1 MHKKGL
7 DRFFAGGLKTT
18 EKRVNEMPYV
28 PQDVKERIKREVSIQ
43 RLAEARGIKLH
54 RSGKELIGLCP
65 FHDDRN
71 PSLNIDPAKNVWS
84 CKGACGEG
92 GDVILWVM
100 RAEGISFH
108 HALELLRKDYA
119 PSAGPVV
126 KIGTVPKLPPLID
139 ATAENKKLLETVVGY
154 YHETLKGTP
163 EAQQYLVKRGLQSA
177 EMVEHFRLGY
187 ANRTLS
193 YHLPASN
200 RAAGEAQRTRLKELG
215 ILRNQKPGH
224 EHFNGSLV
232 VPVFNLAGEVVEMY
246 GRKITPNLRAG
257 TPDHLYL
264 PGEHRGVW
272 NEEALIASKDIIL
285 CEALIDA
292 LTFWVAGYRNVTAS
306 YGVNGFTADH
316 RAAFERHGTKR
327 VYIAYDRDE
336 AGDKA
341 AAKLAEHLMQSGIEC
356 FRVQFPKGM
365 DANEHALR
373 TQPAAMALGVLLTG
387 AAWMGK
393 GPRPAGRAPVPV
405 IVAEPVAAAAPTIEP
420 LPAEAKS
427 TAKEKI
433 IEEQTPE
440 PVIEEAAQPGEAQAA
455 VVEIAPEPGP
465 ATEPEPQRQP
475 EPAAEPAIEAAS
487 EPIPSAVASDPP
499 AKPAQPQQRAFSLAV
514 NAVPSQE
521 PAARPMPLSV
531 PAEPQVKIDGG
542 EVAVTI
548 GPREYR
554 VLGLEKCTSRGQMR
568 VNVKVSGHNV
578 RGEFCYHGDTLDMEA
593 FRQRAAFV
601 KQAAHEL
608 AAKEETI
615 HREVGQLWTVLAE
628 LQRERIAKVLAPPDE
643 QSLMTAEEQAAAMEL
658 LRDPRL
664 LERVL
669 EDFERCGAVGE
680 ETNKKVSYLAA
691 VSRML
696 AKPLAIVVQSSSS
709 AGKSSLMEAVLDFM
723 PEEHRESYTAMTG
736 QALFYMGQ
744 KNLKHK
750 ILAIA
755 EQQGAEAASYPLKL
769 LQSEGKLNIA
779 STGKDPVS
787 GKHVTHEYT
796 VEGPVMLFL
805 TTTAHEVDEE
815 LMNRCLVLAVNEDRE
830 QTQAIHQKQREA
842 QTLEGLKART
852 RRNKIV
858 RLHRN
863 AQRLLKPVDVVIEC
877 LKERRFPDT
886 MTRTRRD
893 HMKFIALIQAITLLH
908 QHQREIK
915 TSMEEDETLEYIEA
929 TEADVKLAWELASHV
944 LMRSLDDVQ
953 TQTRRLLLLI
963 DKMVTAECE
972 RLEIERLDY
981 RFTRATVRQFTGWG
995 DSQLKKHL
1003 SRLEDLEYLALH
1015 RGVAGQSF
1023 VYALNFEMDENGR
1036 PVLPGLSYGAKR
1048 SRSEEGVSH
1057 FEAGVSPVGHGG
1069 VTGVSGGGHDAKSPA
1084 MTRGEAGFFDKS
1096 AKNAYRGAEASS
1108 IPQTPVVAVAAQK
1121 PNGRTGGS
1129 AWPA

>member
-1 MHKKGL
+1 
-7 DRFFAGGLKTT
+7 
-18 EKRVNEMPYV
+18 MPYV

-43 RLAEARGIKLH
+43 RLAEARGIKLT

-100 RAEGISFH
+100 RAEGVSFH
-108 HALELLRKDYA
+108 HALEMLKREHFPLA
-119 PSAGPVV
+119 AGPIQPV
-126 KIGTVPKLPPLID
+126 KQSTVRKLPAPV
-139 ATAENKKLLETVVGY
+139 TAEAGDRELLLKIVGFY
-154 YHETLKGTP
+154 QDAFNQSP
-163 EAQQYLVKRGLQSA
+163 EAQRYLESRGLKSA
-177 EMVEHFRLGY
+177 EMVERFRLGF
-187 ANRTLS
+187 ANRTLGLC
-193 YHLPASN
+193 LPPKN
-200 RAAGEAQRTRLKELG
+200 RVAGAAVRTRLEELG
-215 ILRNQKPGH
+215 IYRKSGH

-232 VPVFNLAGEVVEMY
+232 IPVITPAGDVAEMY
-246 GRKITPNLRAG
+246 GRKINDNLRGG
-257 TPDHLYL
+257 TDYHLYL
-264 PGEHRGVW
+264 KGQHRGVW
-272 NEEALIASKDIIL
+272 NEEALIASKEIIL

-292 LTFWVAGYRNVTAS
+292 MTFWCAGYRNVTAS

-316 RAAFERHGTKR
+316 RAAFEKHGTKR
-327 VYIAYDRDE
+327 VYIAYDRDD

-341 AAKLAEHLMQSGIEC
+341 AAKLAEELMQSGIEC
-356 FRVQFPKGM
+356 FRVQFPKGQ
-365 DANEHALR
+365 DANEYAR
-373 TQPAAMALGVLLTG
+373 VTQPATKALGVLLTG
-387 AAWMGK
+387 AAWLGK
-393 GPRPAGRAPVPV
+393 GQRPAQRVVVPV
-405 IVAEPVAAAAPTIEP
+405 IEAEPSAAAAPAIEP

-427 TAKEKI
+427 TAKEKKIEEPMPAPSIEPQPAAVKAAAKEKI
-433 IEEQTPE
+433 IEEPMPKPE
-440 PVIEEAAQPGEAQAA
+440 PPTQEV
-455 VVEIAPEPGP
+455 
-465 ATEPEPQRQP
+465 
-475 EPAAEPAIEAAS
+475 
-487 EPIPSAVASDPP
+487 
-499 AKPAQPQQRAFSLAV
+499 FSLAV
-514 NAVPSQE
+514 NAVPCEE
-521 PAARPMPLSV
+521 PPSRPMPLSV
-531 PAEPQVKIDGG
+531 PAEPKVEIDGE
-542 EVAVTI
+542 EVRVSI

-554 VLGLEKCTSRGQMR
+554 VLWLEKSTVRGRMQ
-568 VNVKVSGHNV
+568 VNVKVSGKNV
-578 RGEFCYHGDTLDMEA
+578 RGEYCYHGDSFDMES
-593 FRQRAAFV
+593 FQRRAAFI

-608 AAKEETI
+608 AVKEETM
-615 HREVGQLWTVLAE
+615 HADVGKLWAVLSD
-628 LQRERIAKVLAPPDE
+628 LQRERIAKTLTPQEEPEA
-643 QSLMTAEEQAAAMEL
+643 MTAEEQAAALDL

-669 EDFERCGAVGE
+669 TDFEKCGAVGE
-680 ETNKKVSYLAA
+680 ETNKRVSYLAA
-691 VSRML
+691 VSRLL

-709 AGKSSLMEAVLDFM
+709 AGKSSLMEAVLDFI
-723 PEEHRESYTAMTG
+723 PEEHREEYTAMTG

-787 GKHVTHEYT
+787 GKLVTHEYA

-863 AQRLLKPVDVVIEC
+863 AQRLLRPVDVVIEC
-877 LKERRFPDT
+877 LKERRFPDA

-893 HMKFIALIQAITLLH
+893 HMKFLTMIQAIALLH

-915 TSMEEDETLEYIEA
+915 TSVEEDVRLEYIEA

-1015 RGVAGQSF
+1015 RGAAGQTF
-1023 VYALNFEMDENGR
+1023 VYALNFEMDESGK
-1036 PVLPGLSYGAKR
+1036 PVLPGLSYGANR
-1048 SRSEEGVSH
+1048 SRSEEGVSR
-1057 FEAGVSPVGHGG
+1057 FEAGLSPAGHGG
-1069 VTGVSGGGHDAKSPA
+1069 VMGVSRGGHDAKSPT
-1084 MTRGEAGFFDKS
+1084 MTRVEGDFSDKS
-1096 AKNAYRGAEASS
+1096 AKNAYKEAEASGL
-1108 IPQTPVVAVAAQK
+1108 PQTPIVAAPITK
-1121 PNGRTGGS
+1121 PNGNGNGRMEGS

>member
-1 MHKKGL
+1 M
-7 DRFFAGGLKTT
+7 
-18 EKRVNEMPYV
+18 
-28 PQDVKERIKREVSIQ
+28 
-43 RLAEARGIKLH
+43 
-54 RSGKELIGLCP
+54 
-65 FHDDRN
+65 
-71 PSLNIDPAKNVWS
+71 
-84 CKGACGEG
+84 
-92 GDVILWVM
+92 
-100 RAEGISFH
+100 
-108 HALELLRKDYA
+108 
-119 PSAGPVV
+119 
-126 KIGTVPKLPPLID
+126 
-139 ATAENKKLLETVVGY
+139 
-154 YHETLKGTP
+154 
-163 EAQQYLVKRGLQSA
+163 
-177 EMVEHFRLGY
+177 
-187 ANRTLS
+187 
-193 YHLPASN
+193 
-200 RAAGEAQRTRLKELG
+200 
-215 ILRNQKPGH
+215 
-224 EHFNGSLV
+224 
-232 VPVFNLAGEVVEMY
+232 
-246 GRKITPNLRAG
+246 
-257 TPDHLYL
+257 
-264 PGEHRGVW
+264 W

-316 RAAFERHGTKR
+316 RAAFERHGTRR

-341 AAKLAEHLMQSGIEC
+341 ALKLAEQLMEMGIEC

-365 DANEHALR
+365 DANSHALK
-373 TQPAAMALGVLLTG
+373 TTPATIAFGVLLTG

-405 IVAEPVAAAAPTIEP
+405 IVAEPPAAAAPALEP
-420 LPAEAKS
+420 LLAEAKS

-455 VVEIAPEPGP
+455 VVEIEP
-465 ATEPEPQRQP
+465 EPEPQPQP
-475 EPAAEPAIEAAS
+475 ELASEPAIEAAS
-487 EPIPSAVASDPP
+487 ESIPSPVASEPP
-499 AKPAQPQQRAFSLAV
+499 AKPPQPQQRAFSLAV

-521 PAARPMPLSV
+521 SAARPMPLSV
-531 PAEPQVKIDGG
+531 PTEPQVKIDGG
-542 EVAVTI
+542 DVAVTI

-554 VLGLEKCTSRGQMR
+554 VLGLEKCTSRGQMG
-568 VNVKVSGHNV
+568 VNVKVSGRNV

-615 HREVGQLWTVLAE
+615 HREVGQLWTALAE

-680 ETNKKVSYLAA
+680 EINKKVSYLAA

-709 AGKSSLMEAVLDFM
+709 AGKSSLMEAVMGFM

-750 ILAIA
+750 INAIA

-877 LKERRFPDT
+877 F
-886 MTRTRRD
+886 
-893 HMKFIALIQAITLLH
+893 
-908 QHQREIK
+908 
-915 TSMEEDETLEYIEA
+915 SMNQMFSS
-929 TEADVKLAWELASHV
+929 K
-944 LMRSLDDVQ
+944 
-953 TQTRRLLLLI
+953 
-963 DKMVTAECE
+963 
-972 RLEIERLDY
+972 
-981 RFTRATVRQFTGWG
+981 
-995 DSQLKKHL
+995 
-1003 SRLEDLEYLALH
+1003 
-1015 RGVAGQSF
+1015 AGP
-1023 VYALNFEMDENGR
+1023 R
-1036 PVLPGLSYGAKR
+1036 
-1048 SRSEEGVSH
+1048 
-1057 FEAGVSPVGHGG
+1057 
-1069 VTGVSGGGHDAKSPA
+1069 
-1084 MTRGEAGFFDKS
+1084 
-1096 AKNAYRGAEASS
+1096 
-1108 IPQTPVVAVAAQK
+1108 
-1121 PNGRTGGS
+1121 
-1129 AWPA
+1129 WPAVLIFWLSSTGAPNAVVSFFMILLCLVVRFWLQCHSYFTP

>member
-1 MHKKGL
+1 
-7 DRFFAGGLKTT
+7 
-18 EKRVNEMPYV
+18 MPYV

-43 RLAEARGIKLH
+43 RLAEARGIKLT

-71 PSLNIDPAKNVWS
+71 PSLNIDPVKNVWS

-108 HALELLRKDYA
+108 HALELLKRDHFSLA
-119 PSAGPVV
+119 VGPIQPV
-126 KIGTVPKLPPLID
+126 KQCTVRKLPAPV
-139 ATAENKKLLETVVGY
+139 TAEAGDRELLLKIVGFY
-154 YHETLKGTP
+154 QEALRNSP
-163 EAQQYLVKRGLQSA
+163 EAQRYLEGRGLKSA
-177 EMVEHFRLGY
+177 EMAERFRLGF
-187 ANRTLS
+187 ANRTLGLC
-193 YHLPASN
+193 LPAKN
-200 RAAGEAQRTRLKELG
+200 RAAGAAVRKRLEELG
-215 ILRNQKPGH
+215 IYRETGH

-232 VPVFNLAGEVVEMY
+232 IPVITPAGDVAEMY
-246 GRKITPNLRAG
+246 GRKINDNLRGG
-257 TPDHLYL
+257 TDYHLYL
-264 PGEHRGVW
+264 KGQHRGVW
-272 NEEALIASKDIIL
+272 NEEALIASKEIIL

-292 LTFWVAGYRNVTAS
+292 LTFWCAGYRNVTAS

-316 RAAFERHGTKR
+316 RAAFERHGTER
-327 VYIAYDRDE
+327 VYIAYDRDD

-341 AAKLAEHLMQSGIEC
+341 AAKLAEELMEMGVEC
-356 FRVQFPKGM
+356 FRVQFPKGQ
-365 DANEHALR
+365 DANEYAR
-373 TQPAAMALGVLLTG
+373 VTQPAAKALGVLLTG

-405 IVAEPVAAAAPTIEP
+405 IVAEPVRAAAPAIEP
-420 LPAEAKS
+420 LPAETKS
-427 TAKEKI
+427 TAKEKKS
-433 IEEQTPE
+433 EEPMPAPTPE
-440 PVIEEAAQPGEAQAA
+440 PGAAL
-455 VVEIAPEPGP
+455 APVASEPGP
-465 ATEPEPQRQP
+465 EPEKPP
-475 EPAAEPAIEAAS
+475 E
-487 EPIPSAVASDPP
+487 
-499 AKPAQPQQRAFSLAV
+499 RAFSLAV
-514 NAVPSQE
+514 NAVALPAVPVEE

-531 PAEPQVKIDGG
+531 PAEPQVKTEGG
-542 EVAVTI
+542 EVAVSI

-554 VLGLEKCTSRGQMR
+554 VLGLDKCTSRGQMR
-568 VNVKVSGHNV
+568 VNVKVSGRNV

-628 LQRERIAKVLAPPDE
+628 LQRERIAKVLAPPE
-643 QSLMTAEEQAAAMEL
+643 ETALMTAEEQAAAMEL

-669 EDFERCGAVGE
+669 EDFEKCGAVGE

-691 VSRML
+691 VSRLL
-696 AKPLAIVVQSSSS
+696 AKPLAVVVQSSSS

-796 VEGPVMLFL
+796 VEGPVMIFL

-852 RRNKIV
+852 RRTKIV

-863 AQRLLKPVDVVIEC
+863 AQRLLRPVDVVIEC

-893 HMKFIALIQAITLLH
+893 HMKFIALIQAITLLY

-915 TSMEEDETLEYIEA
+915 TSIAEDVRLEYIEA

-972 RLEIERLDY
+972 RLQIERLDY

-1015 RGVAGQSF
+1015 RGAAGQSF

-1048 SRSEEGVSH
+1048 SRSEEGVSR
-1057 FEAGVSPVGHGG
+1057 FEAGVSPAGHGG

-1084 MTRGEAGFFDKS
+1084 MTRVEDGFSGKS
-1096 AKNAYRGAEASS
+1096 AKNAYRGAEANGF
-1108 IPQTPVVAVAAQK
+1108 PQAPVVVVAAQK

>member
-1 MHKKGL
+1 
-7 DRFFAGGLKTT
+7 
-18 EKRVNEMPYV
+18 MPYV
-28 PQDVKERIKREVSIQ
+28 PPEVKERLKREVSIQ
-43 RLAEARGIKLH
+43 RLAEARGIKLT

-71 PSLNIDPAKNVWS
+71 PSLNIDPVKNVWS

-92 GDVILWVM
+92 GDVFLWVM
-100 RAEGISFH
+100 RAEGVSFH
-108 HALELLRKDYA
+108 HALELLKRDYA

-126 KIGTVPKLPPLID
+126 KIATVPKLPPLID
-139 ATAENKKLLETVVGY
+139 ATADDKKLLGTVVDY
-154 YHETLKGTP
+154 YNRTLKDSP
-163 EAQQYLVKRGLQSA
+163 EAQRYLVKRGLESS
-177 EMVEHFRLGY
+177 EIIDRFKLGY
-187 ANRTLS
+187 ANRSLCL
-193 YHLPASN
+193 HLPASN

-232 VPVFNLAGEVVEMY
+232 IPVFNLAGEVVEMY

-257 TPDHLYL
+257 TPDHTYL
-264 PGEHRGVW
+264 PGPHRGVW
-272 NEEALIASKDIIL
+272 NEEAFLASKEIIL

-316 RAAFERHGTKR
+316 RAAFERHGTER
-327 VYIAYDRDE
+327 VYIAYDRDD

-341 AAKLAEHLMQSGIEC
+341 AAKLAEELMGMGIEC
-356 FRVQFPKGM
+356 FRVQFPKGQ
-365 DANEHALR
+365 DANEYAR
-373 TQPAAMALGVLLTG
+373 VTQPAAKALGVLLTG

-405 IVAEPVAAAAPTIEP
+405 VVAEPVRAAAPTVEP

-427 TAKEKI
+427 TAKEKK
-433 IEEQTPE
+433 IEEPVPE
-440 PVIEEAAQPGEAQAA
+440 PTA
-455 VVEIAPEPGP
+455 EPGP
-465 ATEPEPQRQP
+465 A
-475 EPAAEPAIEAAS
+475 PAPVAS
-487 EPIPSAVASDPP
+487 EPGPEPE
-499 AKPAQPQQRAFSLAV
+499 KPQERAFSLAV
-514 NAVPSQE
+514 NAVPLPAVPVEE

-531 PAEPQVKIDGG
+531 PTEPQVKTEGG

-554 VLGLEKCTSRGQMR
+554 VLGLDKCTSRGQMR

-628 LQRERIAKVLAPPDE
+628 LQRERIAKVLAPPE
-643 QSLMTAEEQAAAMEL
+643 ETALMAAEEQAAAMEL

-669 EDFERCGAVGE
+669 EDFEKCGAVGE
-680 ETNKKVSYLAA
+680 EANKKVSYLAA

-696 AKPLAIVVQSSSS
+696 SKPLAIVVQSSSS
-709 AGKSSLMEAVLDFM
+709 AGKSALMEAVLDFM

-787 GKHVTHEYT
+787 GKHITHEYT

-842 QTLEGLKART
+842 QTLDGLKAR
-852 RRNKIV
+852 RRRDKIV

-863 AQRLLKPVDVVIEC
+863 AQRLLRPVDVVIEC

-893 HMKFIALIQAITLLH
+893 HMKFIALIQAIALLH

-915 TSMEEDETLEYIEA
+915 TSIDEDGENFEYIEA
-929 TEADVKLAWELASHV
+929 TEADAKLAWELASHV
-944 LMRSLDDVQ
+944 LMRSLDDVPP
-953 TQTRRLLLLI
+953 QTRRLLLLI

-1023 VYALNFEMDENGR
+1023 VYALNFEMGENGR

-1057 FEAGVSPVGHGG
+1057 FEAGVSPAGHGG

-1084 MTRGEAGFFDKS
+1084 MTRVEDGFSVKS
-1096 AKNAYRGAEASS
+1096 AKNAYMETEANGF
-1108 IPQTPVVAVAAQK
+1108 PQTPVVIVPMTK
-1121 PNGRTGGS
+1121 PNGNGNGRTGGS

>member
-1 MHKKGL
+1 
-7 DRFFAGGLKTT
+7 
-18 EKRVNEMPYV
+18 MPYV
-28 PQDVKERIKREVSIQ
+28 PPDVKERIKREVSIQ
-43 RLAEARGIKLH
+43 RLAEARGIKLT

-71 PSLNIDPAKNVWS
+71 PSLNIDPAKNVWH

-100 RAEGISFH
+100 RTEGVSFH
-108 HALELLRKDYA
+108 HALELLRNDYA
-119 PSAGPVV
+119 PSAGPVM
-126 KIGTVPKLPPLID
+126 KQRTVPKLPPLID
-139 ATAENKKLLETVVGY
+139 ATADDKKLLGTVVHY
-154 YHETLKGTP
+154 YNETLKLSP
-163 EAQQYLVKRGLQSA
+163 EAQRYLVKRGLESG
-177 EMVEHFRLGY
+177 EIIDRFKLGY
-187 ANRTLS
+187 ANRTLCL
-193 YHLPASN
+193 HLPASN
-200 RAAGEAQRTRLKELG
+200 RAAGDAQRTCLKELG

-232 VPVFNLAGEVVEMY
+232 IPVFNLSGDVVEMY

-316 RAAFERHGTKR
+316 RTAFERHGTKR
-327 VYIAYDRDE
+327 IYIAYDRDE
-336 AGDKA
+336 AGEKA
-341 AAKLAEHLMQSGIEC
+341 AAKLAEELMQSGIEC
-356 FRVQFPKGM
+356 FRVEFPKGM
-365 DANEHALR
+365 DANEYALKV
-373 TQPAAMALGVLLTG
+373 TPAAKSLGVLLNR
-387 AAWMGK
+387 AAWLGK
-393 GPRPAGRAPVPV
+393 GQPPAQQRVAVPV
-405 IVAEPVAAAAPTIEP
+405 IAAAVPAIEP
-420 LPAEAKS
+420 PPAEAKS
-427 TAKEKI
+427 TAKGKI
-433 IEEQTPE
+433 IEESMPE
-440 PVIEEAAQPGEAQAA
+440 
-455 VVEIAPEPGP
+455 PEPGP
-465 ATEPEPQRQP
+465 
-475 EPAAEPAIEAAS
+475 EPAPVAS
-487 EPIPSAVASDPP
+487 EPDQES
-499 AKPAQPQQRAFSLAV
+499 PAQQRDFSLAV
-514 NAVPSQE
+514 NDVTAVNAVPCEELPS
-521 PAARPMPLSV
+521 RPMPLAV
-531 PAEPQVKIDGG
+531 PTGPKVEIDGE
-542 EVAVTI
+542 EVSVTI
-548 GPREYR
+548 GPRVYR
-554 VLGLEKCTSRGQMR
+554 VLWLEKSTVRGRMQ
-568 VNVKVSGHNV
+568 VNVKVSGKNV
-578 RGEFCYHGDTLDMEA
+578 RGEFCCHGDTLDMEA

-601 KQAAHEL
+601 KQAAQEL

-615 HREVGQLWTVLAE
+615 HREVGQLWAALAD
-628 LQRERIAKVLAPPDE
+628 LQRERMKKLLDAPPE
-643 QSLMTAEEQAAAMEL
+643 ETAMTAEEQAAAMEL

-691 VSRML
+691 VSRLL
-696 AKPLAIVVQSSSS
+696 AKPLAVVVQSSSS

-805 TTTAHEVDEE
+805 TTTAHDVDEE

-830 QTQAIHQKQREA
+830 QTQAIHRKQREA

-852 RRNKIV
+852 RRDKIV

-863 AQRLLKPVDVVIEC
+863 AQRLLRPVHVVIEH
-877 LKERRFPDT
+877 LKERRFPDA

-893 HMKFIALIQAITLLH
+893 HMKFLTLIQAIALLY

-915 TSMEEDETLEYIEA
+915 TSVEEDERLEYIEA
-929 TEADVKLAWELASHV
+929 TEEDVKLAWELASHV
-944 LMRSLDDVQ
+944 LMRSLDDVPP
-953 TQTRRLLLLI
+953 QTRRLLLLI
-963 DKMVTAECE
+963 DRMVTEECE
-972 RLEIERLDY
+972 RLQVERLDY
-981 RFTRATVRQFTGWG
+981 RFTRATVRQRTGWS
-995 DSQLKKHL
+995 DSQLKTHL
-1003 SRLEDLEYLALH
+1003 HRLEDLEYLGLH
-1015 RGVAGQSF
+1015 RGAAGQSF
-1023 VYALNFEMDENGR
+1023 VYALNFEMDESGR

-1048 SRSEEGVSH
+1048 ARSEEPGSPRTGFGPWGGDERSGSAEGVS
-1057 FEAGVSPVGHGG
+1057 GLGG
-1069 VTGVSGGGHDAKSPA
+1069 QRSGSSLAQVRGVSGGGLSKESPA
-1084 MTRGEAGFFDKS
+1084 TARAEAGFSDKN
-1096 AKNAYRGAEASS
+1096 AKNTYIRAEAHG
-1108 IPQTPVVAVAAQK
+1108 IPQTPVVVV
-1121 PNGRTGGS
+1121 PMMRPSGNGNGKVEAR
-1129 AWPA
+1129 

>member
-1 MHKKGL
+1 
-7 DRFFAGGLKTT
+7 
-18 EKRVNEMPYV
+18 MPYV

-43 RLAEARGIKLH
+43 RLAEARGIKLR

-100 RAEGISFH
+100 RAEGVSFH
-108 HALELLRKDYA
+108 HALELLKRDHFSLA
-119 PSAGPVV
+119 VEAGGPPP
-126 KIGTVPKLPPLID
+126 KKSTVPKLPAPV
-139 ATAENKKLLETVVGY
+139 TAEAGDRELLLEIVGFY
-154 YHETLKGTP
+154 QEAFRQSP
-163 EAQQYLVKRGLQSA
+163 EAQRYLESRGLKSA
-177 EMVEHFRLGY
+177 EMVERFRLGF
-187 ANRTLS
+187 ANRTLGLC
-193 YHLPASN
+193 LPAKN
-200 RAAGEAQRTRLKELG
+200 RADGAAVRGRLEELG
-215 ILRNQKPGH
+215 IYRKSGH

-232 VPVFNLAGEVVEMY
+232 IPVINPAGDVAEMY
-246 GRKITPNLRAG
+246 GRKINDNLRGG
-257 TPDHLYL
+257 TDYHLYL
-264 PGEHRGVW
+264 KGQHRGVW
-272 NEEALIASKDIIL
+272 NEEALIASKEIIL

-316 RAAFERHGTKR
+316 RAAFEKHGTKR
-327 VYIAYDRDE
+327 VYIAYDHDE
-336 AGDKA
+336 AGNKA
-341 AAKLAEHLMQSGIEC
+341 AAKLAEDLMQSGIEC
-356 FRVQFPKGM
+356 FRVQFPKGQ
-365 DANEHALR
+365 DANEYAR
-373 TQPAAMALGVLLTG
+373 VTQPAAKALGVLLTG
-387 AAWMGK
+387 AAWLGK
-393 GPRPAGRAPVPV
+393 GQRPAQRVAVPV
-405 IVAEPVAAAAPTIEP
+405 IEAESIAAAAPAIEP
-420 LPAEAKS
+420 LPAETKS
-427 TAKEKI
+427 TAKEKR
-433 IEEQTPE
+433 IEEPMPAPSIE
-440 PVIEEAAQPGEAQAA
+440 PQPAA
-455 VVEIAPEPGP
+455 VKAAAKEKIIMPEIADPMPKPEPGP
-465 ATEPEPQRQP
+465 APE
-475 EPAAEPAIEAAS
+475 
-487 EPIPSAVASDPP
+487 
-499 AKPAQPQQRAFSLAV
+499 RAFSLAV
-514 NAVPSQE
+514 ETAVSEE

-531 PAEPQVKIDGG
+531 PAEPKVETDGE
-542 EVAVTI
+542 EVRVSI

-554 VLGLEKCTSRGQMR
+554 VLWLEKSTARGRMQ
-568 VNVKVSGHNV
+568 VNVKVTGKNV
-578 RGEFCYHGDTLDMEA
+578 RGEYCYHGDSFDMES
-593 FRQRAAFV
+593 FQRRAAFI

-608 AAKEETI
+608 AVKEETM
-615 HREVGQLWTVLAE
+615 HADVGKLWAVLSD
-628 LQRERIAKVLAPPDE
+628 LQRERITKTLAPQEEPE
-643 QSLMTAEEQAAAMEL
+643 AMTAEEQTAAMEL

-669 EDFERCGAVGE
+669 EDFEKCGAVGE

-696 AKPLAIVVQSSSS
+696 SKPLAIVVQSSSS
-709 AGKSSLMEAVLDFM
+709 AGKSSLMEAVLDFI
-723 PEEHRESYTAMTG
+723 PEEHREEYTAMTG

-787 GKHVTHEYT
+787 GKLVTHEYA

-863 AQRLLKPVDVVIEC
+863 AQRLLRPVDVVIEC

-893 HMKFIALIQAITLLH
+893 HMKFLTLIQAITLLH

-915 TSMEEDETLEYIEA
+915 TSIEEDVRLEYIEA

-953 TQTRRLLLLI
+953 TQTRRLLLLL
-963 DKMVTAECE
+963 DKMVSSECE
-972 RLEIERLDY
+972 RLQIERLDY
-981 RFTRATVRQFTGWG
+981 RFTRATVRQFTGWS
-995 DSQLKKHL
+995 DSQLKTHL
-1003 SRLEDLEYLALH
+1003 HRLEELEYLALH
-1015 RGVAGQSF
+1015 RGVSGQGF
-1023 VYALNFEMDENGR
+1023 VYALNFEMDANGK

-1048 SRSEEGVSH
+1048 FRSEEERSGFTEGVSGL
-1057 FEAGVSPVGHGG
+1057 EGQRSGASLGQVW
-1069 VTGVSGGGHDAKSPA
+1069 GVSGGCLSEESPV
-1084 MTRGEAGFFDKS
+1084 MTRAEAGFSDKS
-1096 AKNAYRGAEASS
+1096 AKNAYKGAETKST
-1108 IPQTPVVAVAAQK
+1108 PQTPIVVVPMPK
-1121 PNGRTGGS
+1121 PNGKGNGRMEGS

>member
-1 MHKKGL
+1 MNKKGL
-7 DRFFAGGLKTT
+7 DRFFARSLKTV
-18 EKRVNEMPYV
+18 EKRVHEMPYV
-28 PQDVKERIKREVSIQ
+28 PQDVKERIKREVSVQ
-43 RLAEARGIKLH
+43 RLAEARGIKLT

-92 GDVILWVM
+92 GDVFLWVM
-100 RAEGISFH
+100 RAEGVSFH
-108 HALELLRKDYA
+108 HALELLKRDHFPLA
-119 PSAGPVV
+119 VEAAGPPV
-126 KIGTVPKLPPLID
+126 KQSTVRKLPAPV
-139 ATAENKKLLETVVGY
+139 TAEAGDRELLLKIVGFY
-154 YHETLKGTP
+154 QDAFNQSP
-163 EAQQYLVKRGLQSA
+163 EAQRYLESRGLKSS
-177 EMVEHFRLGY
+177 EMVEHFRLGF
-187 ANRTLS
+187 ANRTLGLC
-193 YHLPASN
+193 LPPKN
-200 RAAGEAQRTRLKELG
+200 RVAGAAVRTRLEELG
-215 ILRNQKPGH
+215 IYRDTGH

-232 VPVFNLAGEVVEMY
+232 IPVITPAGDVAEMY
-246 GRKITPNLRAG
+246 GRKITARLREG
-257 TPDHLYL
+257 TPLHLYL
-264 PGEHRGVW
+264 KGEHRGVW
-272 NEEALIASKDIIL
+272 NEEALIASKEIIL

-292 LTFWVAGYRNVTAS
+292 LTFWCAGYRNVTAS

-316 RAAFERHGTKR
+316 RAAFEKHGTKR
-327 VYIAYDRDE
+327 VYIAYDNDE
-336 AGDKA
+336 AGNKA
-341 AAKLAEHLMQSGIEC
+341 AAKLAEDLMQSGIEC
-356 FRVQFPKGM
+356 FRVQFPKGQ
-365 DANEHALR
+365 DANEYAR
-373 TQPAAMALGVLLTG
+373 VTQPATKALGVLLTG
-387 AAWMGK
+387 AAWLGK
-393 GPRPAGRAPVPV
+393 GQRPAQRVAVPV
-405 IVAEPVAAAAPTIEP
+405 SQTGIEAEPAAAAAPAIEP
-420 LPAEAKS
+420 LPAKTKS
-427 TAKEKI
+427 TAKEKK
-433 IEEQTPE
+433 IEEPM
-440 PVIEEAAQPGEAQAA
+440 PAPSIESQPAA
-455 VVEIAPEPGP
+455 VKAAAKEKIILPKIAEPGP
-465 ATEPEPQRQP
+465 APAPVASESGPEPEQP
-475 EPAAEPAIEAAS
+475 
-487 EPIPSAVASDPP
+487 
-499 AKPAQPQQRAFSLAV
+499 QRAFSLAV
-514 NAVPSQE
+514 NAVPCPAVPVEE

-531 PAEPQVKIDGG
+531 PAEPKVETDGE
-542 EVAVTI
+542 EVRVSI

-554 VLGLEKCTSRGQMR
+554 VLWLEKSTARGRMQ
-568 VNVKVSGHNV
+568 VNVKVTGKNV
-578 RGEFCYHGDTLDMEA
+578 RGESCYHGDSFDMES
-593 FRQRAAFV
+593 FQRRAAFI

-608 AAKEETI
+608 AVKEETM
-615 HREVGQLWTVLAE
+615 HADVGKLWAVLSD
-628 LQRERIAKVLAPPDE
+628 LQRERIAKTLTPQEEPEA
-643 QSLMTAEEQAAAMEL
+643 MTAEEQAAALDL

-669 EDFERCGAVGE
+669 TDFEKCGAVGE
-680 ETNKKVSYLAA
+680 ETNKRVSYLAA
-691 VSRML
+691 VSRLL

-709 AGKSSLMEAVLDFM
+709 AGKSSLMEAVLDFI
-723 PEEHRESYTAMTG
+723 PEEHREEYTAMTG

-787 GKHVTHEYT
+787 GKLVTHEYA

-863 AQRLLKPVDVVIEC
+863 AQRLLRPVDVVIEC
-877 LKERRFPDT
+877 LKERRFPDA

-893 HMKFIALIQAITLLH
+893 HMKFLTMIQAIALLH

-915 TSMEEDETLEYIEA
+915 TSVEEDVRLEYIEA

-1015 RGVAGQSF
+1015 RGAAGQTF
-1023 VYALNFEMDENGR
+1023 VYALNFEMDESGK
-1036 PVLPGLSYGAKR
+1036 PVLPGLSYGANR
-1048 SRSEEGVSH
+1048 SRSEEGVSR
-1057 FEAGVSPVGHGG
+1057 FEAGLSPAGHGG
-1069 VTGVSGGGHDAKSPA
+1069 VMGVSRGGHDAKSPT
-1084 MTRGEAGFFDKS
+1084 MTRVEGDFSDKS
-1096 AKNAYRGAEASS
+1096 AKNAYKEAEASG
-1108 IPQTPVVAVAAQK
+1108 IQQNPIVAVPMTK
-1121 PNGRTGGS
+1121 PNGNGNGRMEGS

>member
-1 MHKKGL
+1 LQKAGKRQKGGFTDAL
-7 DRFFAGGLKTT
+7 RSP
-18 EKRVNEMPYV
+18 E
-28 PQDVKERIKREVSIQ
+28 VKERLKREVSIQ
-43 RLAEARGIKLH
+43 RLAEARGIKLT

-71 PSLNIDPAKNVWS
+71 PSLNIDPVKNVWS

-92 GDVILWVM
+92 GDVFLWVM
-100 RAEGISFH
+100 RAEGVSFH
-108 HALELLRKDYA
+108 HALELLKRDYA

-126 KIGTVPKLPPLID
+126 KIATVPKLPPLID
-139 ATAENKKLLETVVGY
+139 ATADDKKLLGTVVDY
-154 YHETLKGTP
+154 YHRTLKDSP
-163 EAQQYLVKRGLQSA
+163 EAQRYLVKRGLESS
-177 EMVEHFRLGY
+177 EIIDRFKLGY
-187 ANRTLS
+187 ANRSLCL
-193 YHLPASN
+193 HLPASN

-232 VPVFNLAGEVVEMY
+232 IPVFNLAGEVVEMY

-257 TPDHLYL
+257 TPDHTYL
-264 PGEHRGVW
+264 PGPHRGVW
-272 NEEALIASKDIIL
+272 NEEALLASKDVIL

-316 RAAFERHGTKR
+316 RAAFERHGTER
-327 VYIAYDRDE
+327 VYIAYDRDD
-336 AGDKA
+336 AGERSA
-341 AAKLAEHLMQSGIEC
+341 LRLSEELMGMGIEC
-356 FRVQFPKGM
+356 FRVQFPKGQ
-365 DANEHALR
+365 DANEYAR
-373 TQPAAMALGVLLTG
+373 VTQPAAKALGVLLTG

-405 IVAEPVAAAAPTIEP
+405 VVAEPVRAAAPAVEP

-427 TAKEKI
+427 TAKEKK
-433 IEEQTPE
+433 IEEPE
-440 PVIEEAAQPGEAQAA
+440 PMPEPTAEP
-455 VVEIAPEPGP
+455 APEPG
-465 ATEPEPQRQP
+465 
-475 EPAAEPAIEAAS
+475 AAVAPVAS
-487 EPIPSAVASDPP
+487 EPGPEPE
-499 AKPAQPQQRAFSLAV
+499 KPQERAFSLAV
-514 NAVPSQE
+514 NAVPCPAVPVEE
-521 PAARPMPLSV
+521 PAARPMPLSA
-531 PAEPQVKIDGG
+531 PTELKIEIDGE
-542 EVAVTI
+542 EVRATATSGRV
-548 GPREYR
+548 YR
-554 VLGLEKCTSRGQMR
+554 VLGLEKCTSRVQMR
-568 VNVKVSGHNV
+568 VNVKVSGKNV
-578 RGEFCYHGDTLDMEA
+578 RGEWCYHGDTLDMELA
-593 FRQRAAFV
+593 RQRMAFA

-608 AAKEETI
+608 AAKEEMV
-615 HREVGQLWTVLAE
+615 HREVGQLWTSLGE
-628 LQRERIAKVLAPPDE
+628 LQREQMKKLLDAPPDE
-643 QSLMTAEEQAAAMEL
+643 ALMTAEEQAAAMEL
-658 LRDPRL
+658 LRSPRL

-669 EDFERCGAVGE
+669 EDFEKCGAVGE

-842 QTLEGLKART
+842 QTLDGLKAR
-852 RRNKIV
+852 RRRDKIV

-863 AQRLLKPVDVVIEC
+863 AQRLLRPVDVVIEC

-893 HMKFIALIQAITLLH
+893 HMKFIALIQAIALLH

-915 TSMEEDETLEYIEA
+915 TSIDEDGETFEYIEA
-929 TEADVKLAWELASHV
+929 TEADAKLAWELASHV
-944 LMRSLDDVQ
+944 LMRSLDDVPP
-953 TQTRRLLLLI
+953 QTRRLLLLI

-981 RFTRATVRQFTGWG
+981 RFTRATVRQFTGWS
-995 DSQLKKHL
+995 DSQLKTHL
-1003 SRLEDLEYLALH
+1003 HRLEELEYLALH
-1015 RGVAGQSF
+1015 RGLSGQSF
-1023 VYALNFEMDENGR
+1023 VYALNFEMDSNGR
-1036 PVLPGLSYGAKR
+1036 PVLPGLSYGAKAIRMEADR
-1048 SRSEEGVSH
+1048 SGSAEGVS
-1057 FEAGVSPVGHGG
+1057 GQDGQRSGSSLGQVW
-1069 VTGVSGGGHDAKSPA
+1069 GVSGGGLGKESPA
-1084 MTRGEAGFFDKS
+1084 MTRVEGGFSGNRGKRIDKG
-1096 AKNAYRGAEASS
+1096 AKTNGL
-1108 IPQTPVVAVAAQK
+1108 PQTPVVVVPVPR

>member
-1 MHKKGL
+1 
-7 DRFFAGGLKTT
+7 
-18 EKRVNEMPYV
+18 MPYV
-28 PQDVKERIKREVSIQ
+28 PPEVKERLKREVSIQ
-43 RLAEARGIKLH
+43 RLAEARGIKLT

-139 ATAENKKLLETVVGY
+139 ATADDKKLLGTVVNY
-154 YHETLKGTP
+154 YHRTLQDSP
-163 EAQQYLVKRGLQSA
+163 EAQRYLAKRGLQSS
-177 EMVEHFRLGY
+177 EIIDRFKLGY

-193 YHLPASN
+193 LHLPASN

-232 VPVFNLAGEVVEMY
+232 IPVFNLDGEVMEMY

-272 NEEALIASKDIIL
+272 NEESFIASKDIIL

-316 RAAFERHGTKR
+316 RAAFERHGTER

-341 AAKLAEHLMQSGIEC
+341 AAKLAEELMGMGIEC
-356 FRVQFPKGM
+356 FRVQFPKGQ
-365 DANEHALR
+365 DANEYAR
-373 TQPAAMALGVLLTG
+373 VTQPAAKALGVLLTG

-405 IVAEPVAAAAPTIEP
+405 IVAEPVAAAAPAIAP
-420 LPAEAKS
+420 LPAETKS
-427 TAKEKI
+427 TAKGKKIEEPVPAPSIEPQPAAVKAATKEKI
-433 IEEQTPE
+433 IVP
-440 PVIEEAAQPGEAQAA
+440 
-455 VVEIAPEPGP
+455 EIAEPMP
-465 ATEPEPQRQP
+465 
-475 EPAAEPAIEAAS
+475 
-487 EPIPSAVASDPP
+487 
-499 AKPAQPQQRAFSLAV
+499 KPAPEKQSERAFSLAV
-514 NAVPSQE
+514 NAVPSEE
-521 PAARPMPLSV
+521 PPSRPMPLAV
-531 PAEPQVKIDGG
+531 PTEPQVKVEGG

-554 VLGLEKCTSRGQMR
+554 ILGLDKCTSRGQMR

-608 AAKEETI
+608 AAREETI

-628 LQRERIAKVLAPPDE
+628 LQRERIAKVLAPPEE
-643 QSLMTAEEQAAAMEL
+643 QSLMTAEEQAAALEL

-664 LERVL
+664 LDRVL
-669 EDFERCGAVGE
+669 EDFEKCGAVGE
-680 ETNKKVSYLAA
+680 EANKKVSYLAA

-696 AKPLAIVVQSSSS
+696 SKPLAIVVQSSSS
-709 AGKSSLMEAVLDFM
+709 AGKSALMEAVLDFM

-805 TTTAHEVDEE
+805 TTTAHDVDEE
-815 LMNRCLVLAVNEDRE
+815 LMNRCLVLTVNEDRE
-830 QTQAIHQKQREA
+830 QTRAIHQKQREA
-842 QTLEGLKART
+842 QTLEGLKARM
-852 RRNKIV
+852 RQNKIV

-863 AQRLLKPVDVVIEC
+863 AQRLLRPVQVVIEH
-877 LKERRFPDT
+877 LKERGFPDA

-893 HMKFIALIQAITLLH
+893 HMKFLTLIQAITLLY

-915 TSMEEDETLEYIEA
+915 TSTEDGETLEYIEA

-944 LMRSLDDVQ
+944 LMRSLDDVPP
-953 TQTRRLLLLI
+953 QTRRLLLLI
-963 DKMVTAECE
+963 DKMVTEECE
-972 RLEIERLDY
+972 RLQIERLDY
-981 RFTRATVRQFTGWG
+981 RFTRATVRQRTGWS
-995 DSQLKKHL
+995 DSQLKTHL
-1003 SRLEDLEYLALH
+1003 HRLEELEYLALH
-1015 RGVAGQSF
+1015 RGVSGQSF
-1023 VYALNFEMDENGR
+1023 VYALNFEMDANGR
-1036 PVLPGLSYGAKR
+1036 PVLPGLSYGAKAIRMEADR
-1048 SRSEEGVSH
+1048 SGSAEGVSGL
-1057 FEAGVSPVGHGG
+1057 EGQRSGASLGQVW
-1069 VTGVSGGGHDAKSPA
+1069 GVSGGGLGKESPA
-1084 MTRGEAGFFDKS
+1084 MTRAEGAFSGNSGKRIDKE
-1096 AKNAYRGAEASS
+1096 AEASGA
-1108 IPQTPVVAVAAQK
+1108 PQTPVVVVAAQK

>member
-1 MHKKGL
+1 
-7 DRFFAGGLKTT
+7 
-18 EKRVNEMPYV
+18 MPYV
-28 PQDVKERIKREVSIQ
+28 PQDVKERIKHEVSIQ
-43 RLAEARGIKLH
+43 RLAEARGIKLV

-92 GDVILWVM
+92 GDVIKWVM
-100 RAEGISFH
+100 RAEGVSFH
-108 HALELLRKDYA
+108 HALEMLRRDHF
-119 PSAGPVV
+119 PLDAGPIKPV
-126 KIGTVPKLPPLID
+126 KQSTVRKLPPLID
-139 ATAENKKLLETVVGY
+139 ATADDKKLLGTVADY
-154 YHETLKGTP
+154 YHRTLKDAP
-163 EAQQYLVKRGLQSA
+163 EAQQYLIKRGLQSG
-177 EMVEHFRLGY
+177 EIIDRFKLGY
-187 ANRTLS
+187 ANRTLCL
-193 YHLPASN
+193 HLPASN
-200 RAAGEAQRTRLKELG
+200 RVDGDAQRTRLKELG

-232 VPVFNLAGEVVEMY
+232 IPVFNPDGEVVEMY
-246 GRKITPNLRAG
+246 GRKITSSLREG
-257 TPDHLYL
+257 TPLHLYL
-264 PGEHRGVW
+264 KGEHRGVW
-272 NEEALIASKDIIL
+272 NEEALIASKEIIL

-292 LTFWVAGYRNVTAS
+292 LTFWCAGYRNVTAS

-316 RAAFERHGTKR
+316 RAAFEKHGTKR
-327 VYIAYDRDE
+327 VYIAYDNDE
-336 AGDKA
+336 AGNKA
-341 AAKLAEHLMQSGIEC
+341 AAKLAEELMGMGIEC
-356 FRVQFPKGM
+356 FRMQFPKGM
-365 DANEHALR
+365 DANEYALKV
-373 TQPAAMALGVLLTG
+373 TPAAKSLGVLLNR
-387 AAWMGK
+387 AAWLGK
-393 GPRPAGRAPVPV
+393 GQPPASRVAVPV
-405 IVAEPVAAAAPTIEP
+405 IEAAPDTEPPAAAAAAIEP
-420 LPAEAKS
+420 LPAEAKG
-427 TAKEKI
+427 TAKGKI
-433 IEEQTPE
+433 IEELMPE
-440 PVIEEAAQPGEAQAA
+440 PTP
-455 VVEIAPEPGP
+455 APE
-465 ATEPEPQRQP
+465 
-475 EPAAEPAIEAAS
+475 
-487 EPIPSAVASDPP
+487 
-499 AKPAQPQQRAFSLAV
+499 QQQERAFSLAV
-514 NAVPSQE
+514 NAVPLEE

-531 PAEPQVKIDGG
+531 PAEPKVETDGE
-542 EVAVTI
+542 EVRVSI

-554 VLGLEKCTSRGQMR
+554 VLWLEKSTVRGRMQ
-568 VNVKVSGHNV
+568 VNVKVSGKNV
-578 RGEFCYHGDTLDMEA
+578 RGEYCYHGDSFDMES
-593 FRQRAAFV
+593 FQRRAAFI

-608 AAKEETI
+608 AVKEETM
-615 HREVGQLWTVLAE
+615 HADVGKLWAVLSD
-628 LQRERIAKVLAPPDE
+628 LQRERIAKTLTPQEEPEAI
-643 QSLMTAEEQAAAMEL
+643 TAEEQAAALEL

-664 LERVL
+664 LDRVL
-669 EDFERCGAVGE
+669 EDFEKCGAVGE

-709 AGKSSLMEAVLDFM
+709 AGKSSLMEAVLDFI
-723 PEEHRESYTAMTG
+723 PEEHREEYTAMTG

-755 EQQGAEAASYPLKL
+755 EQHGAEAASYPLKL

-852 RRNKIV
+852 RRDKIV

-863 AQRLLKPVDVVIEC
+863 AQRLLRPVDVVIEC
-877 LKERRFPDT
+877 LKERRFPDA

-915 TSMEEDETLEYIEA
+915 TSIEEDVRLEYIEA

-972 RLEIERLDY
+972 RLDIERLDY

-1015 RGVAGQSF
+1015 RGMAGQSF

-1057 FEAGVSPVGHGG
+1057 FEAGVSPAGHGG
-1069 VTGVSGGGHDAKSPA
+1069 VMGVSGGGHDAKSPA
-1084 MTRGEAGFFDKS
+1084 MARVEAGFSDKS
-1096 AKNAYRGAEASS
+1096 AKNAYKEPEASGA
-1108 IPQTPVVAVAAQK
+1108 PQMPVVVVPASK
-1121 PNGRTGGS
+1121 PNGKGNGRMEGS

>member
-1 MHKKGL
+1 
-7 DRFFAGGLKTT
+7 
-18 EKRVNEMPYV
+18 MPYV

-43 RLAEARGIKLH
+43 RLAEARGIKLT

-100 RAEGISFH
+100 RAEGVSFH
-108 HALELLRKDYA
+108 HALEMLKREHFPLA
-119 PSAGPVV
+119 AGPIQPV
-126 KIGTVPKLPPLID
+126 KQSTVRKLPAPV
-139 ATAENKKLLETVVGY
+139 TAEAGDRELLLKIVGFY
-154 YHETLKGTP
+154 QDAFNQSP
-163 EAQQYLVKRGLQSA
+163 EAQRYLESRGLKSA
-177 EMVEHFRLGY
+177 EMVERFRLGF
-187 ANRTLS
+187 ANRTLGLC
-193 YHLPASN
+193 LPPKN
-200 RAAGEAQRTRLKELG
+200 RVAGAAVRTRLEELG
-215 ILRNQKPGH
+215 IYRKSGH

-232 VPVFNLAGEVVEMY
+232 IPVITPAGDVAEMY
-246 GRKITPNLRAG
+246 GRKINDNLRGG
-257 TPDHLYL
+257 TDYHLYL
-264 PGEHRGVW
+264 KGQHRGVW
-272 NEEALIASKDIIL
+272 NEEALIASKEIIL

-292 LTFWVAGYRNVTAS
+292 MTFWCAGYRNVTAS

-316 RAAFERHGTKR
+316 RAAFEKHGTKR
-327 VYIAYDRDE
+327 VYIAYDRDD

-341 AAKLAEHLMQSGIEC
+341 AAKLAEELMQSGIEC
-356 FRVQFPKGM
+356 FRVQFPKGQ
-365 DANEHALR
+365 DANEYAR
-373 TQPAAMALGVLLTG
+373 VTQPATKALGVLLTG
-387 AAWMGK
+387 AAWLGK
-393 GPRPAGRAPVPV
+393 GQRPAQRVVVPV
-405 IVAEPVAAAAPTIEP
+405 IEAEPSAAAAPAIEP

-427 TAKEKI
+427 TAKEKKIEEPMPAPSIEPQPAAVKAAAKEKI
-433 IEEQTPE
+433 IEEPMPKPE
-440 PVIEEAAQPGEAQAA
+440 PPTQEV
-455 VVEIAPEPGP
+455 
-465 ATEPEPQRQP
+465 
-475 EPAAEPAIEAAS
+475 
-487 EPIPSAVASDPP
+487 
-499 AKPAQPQQRAFSLAV
+499 FSLAV
-514 NAVPSQE
+514 NAVPCEE
-521 PAARPMPLSV
+521 PPSRPMPLSV
-531 PAEPQVKIDGG
+531 PAEPKVEIDGE
-542 EVAVTI
+542 EVRVSI

-554 VLGLEKCTSRGQMR
+554 VLWLEKSTVRGRMQ
-568 VNVKVSGHNV
+568 VNVKVSGKNV
-578 RGEFCYHGDTLDMEA
+578 RGEYCYHGDSFDMES
-593 FRQRAAFV
+593 FQRRAAFI

-608 AAKEETI
+608 AVKEETM
-615 HREVGQLWTVLAE
+615 HADVGKLWAVLSD
-628 LQRERIAKVLAPPDE
+628 LQRERIAKTLTPQEEPEA
-643 QSLMTAEEQAAAMEL
+643 MTAEEQAAALDL

-669 EDFERCGAVGE
+669 TDFEKCGAVGE
-680 ETNKKVSYLAA
+680 ETNKRVSYLAA
-691 VSRML
+691 VSRLL

-709 AGKSSLMEAVLDFM
+709 AGKSSLMEAVLDFI
-723 PEEHRESYTAMTG
+723 PEEHREEYTAMTG

-787 GKHVTHEYT
+787 GKLVTHEYA

-863 AQRLLKPVDVVIEC
+863 AQRLLRPVDVVIEC
-877 LKERRFPDT
+877 LKERRFPDA

-893 HMKFIALIQAITLLH
+893 HMKFLTMIQAIALLH

-915 TSMEEDETLEYIEA
+915 TSVEEDVRLEYIEA

-1048 SRSEEGVSH
+1048 SRPEEGVSH
-1057 FEAGVSPVGHGG
+1057 FEAGLSPAGHGG
-1069 VTGVSGGGHDAKSPA
+1069 VMGVSGGGHDAKSPA
-1084 MTRGEAGFFDKS
+1084 TTRVEAGFSGKS
-1096 AKNAYRGAEASS
+1096 SKNAYMETEASGAPQPS
-1108 IPQTPVVAVAAQK
+1108 IVVVPMSR
-1121 PNGRTGGS
+1121 PNGNGNGKMEGS